1 MNYNNFI
8 KIIFALVHARRIS
21 LRIRT
26 PTQMLDS
33 NSKLIIVNGADV
45 IFACEPYMF
54 TNDSVGTFPDSCIL
68 HFIENDLF
76 ARIMK
81 IGLIVTTPP

>member
-1 MNYNNFI
+1 M
-8 KIIFALVHARRIS
+8 LVHARRIS

-33 NSKLIIVNGADV
+33 NSNLIIVNDADV
-45 IFACEPYMF
+45 IFACEPYTF
-54 TNDSVGTFPDSCIL
+54 TNGSVGTFPDPCIL
-68 HFIENDLF
+68 QFIENDLF

-81 IGLIVTTPP
+81 IGLIVTTLP